1 MVFVAFCAR
10 SLPAGRPL
18 LDVRGIRKMKLNLVQ
33 LFVLGVVL
41 VAVLPLRGNA
51 QGDTPKL
58 TSLTATA
65 KGQGTITV
73 SDPGVAERKRPLNS
87 IVVTLRE
94 NGDAEIVVITDMQLF
109 ARGRWTK
116 PADLSQGINLK
127 ITGGTVANNAKG
139 SGKLFLRPD
148 GKSIDKLNFEARSNA

>member
-1 MVFVAFCAR
+1 MKFKLVQVSVFVVA
-10 SLPAGRPL
+10 L
-18 LDVRGIRKMKLNLVQ
+18 L
-33 LFVLGVVL
+33 
-41 VAVLPLRGNA
+41 AVIPMPGAA
-51 QGDTPKL
+51 QGDTQPLK
-58 TSLTATA
+58 SLTATA

-87 IVVTLRE
+87 VVVTLRE

-116 PADLSQGINLK
+116 SADLSQGINLK

-139 SGKLFLRPD
+139 SGKLFLRSD
-148 GKSIDKLNFEARSNA
+148 GKSIDKLNFEAKSNARSKVTVNFVADQTN

>member
-1 MVFVAFCAR
+1 
-10 SLPAGRPL
+10 
-18 LDVRGIRKMKLNLVQ
+18 MKSKLVHS
-33 LFVLGVVL
+33 
-41 VAVLPLRGNA
+41 VAVLTLVLLAWPVWLPAAPA
-51 QGDTPKL
+51 QTQKL

-73 SDPGVAERKRPLNS
+73 TDPGVEARKRPLYS
-87 IVVTLRE
+87 VVVTLRA
-94 NGDAEIVVITDMQLF
+94 NGDAEIVVVTDMQLM

-116 PADLSQGINLK
+116 PSDLSQGIALK

-148 GKSIDKLNFEARSNA
+148 GKTIDKLNFEATSAARSKVTVDFVAEKENTN